1 VTFVLICLI
10 IIILGL
16 LGAPLFAVLGAFA
29 LVGFYTQGTDFA
41 VIGIEFYKLT
51 QQHILIT
58 IPLFTFAGYLMAEA
72 RTADRLVRVARV
84 AVGWL
89 PGGLAVVAL
98 LTCAFFGTFTGVS
111 GVAIIAIGGLLF
123 PVLIKEL
130 YPEKFSLGLVT
141 SSAKIGLL
149 FPPSIPLILY
159 GIVYALAVQSTPQA
173 AAMGAFDIGTF
184 FLAGLVPGLF
194 IMLVVGGY
202 CMYVGNRENIQRLP
216 FQGKELLSAIWDAKW
231 EVPIPFVLLGLIYGG
246 IITIGE
252 AAAVTALYVLVIE
265 VWVYR
270 DLKLFRDV
278 PRIVRDSTILVGAI
292 FLILAISMSLTA
304 FFVEAEIPQKTFEI
318 MKEYIQSPLAFLLVL
333 NIFLLIVGAVMDIFS
348 AIIVVLPLIAGIAMQ
363 FGVNPYHL
371 GIIFLVNLEIG
382 YLTPPVG
389 MNLFIASLRFDKSVV
404 TLYWAVLPFI
414 ALLIFCLL
422 VITYIPSLTIGSL
435 EFILDLL
442 GRESRS
448 TIPR

>member
-1 VTFVLICLI
+1 MILFLVCLI
-10 IIILGL
+10 ILLGL
-16 LGAPLFAVLGAFA
+16 FGAPLFAVLGALA
-29 LVGFYTQGTDFA
+29 LLGFYTQGTDFA
-41 VIGIEFYKLT
+41 VVGIEFYKMT

-72 RTADRLVRVARV
+72 RTADRLVKVAQ
-84 AVGWL
+84 AALGWV

-111 GVAIIAIGGLLF
+111 GVAIIAIGGLLY
-123 PVLIKEL
+123 PILIKEL
-130 YPEKFSLGLVT
+130 YPESFSLGLLT

-159 GIVYALAVQSTPQA
+159 GIVYALSMQSTPE
-173 AAMGAFDIGTF
+173 AMARGTFDIGTF

-194 IMLVVGGY
+194 LLLVVGGY
-202 CMYVGNRENIQRLP
+202 CMFVGQRANVPRLP
-216 FQGKELLSAIWDAKW
+216 FHGKEVLRALWDAKW

-270 DLKLFRDV
+270 DLKFFRDV
-278 PRIVRDSTILVGAI
+278 PRIVRESTVLVGAI
-292 FLILAISMSLTA
+292 FLILAVSLSLTA
-304 FFVEAEIPQKTFEI
+304 FFVEAEVPQKIFEL
-318 MKEYIQSPLAFLLVL
+318 MKDYIHSPLTFLLVL
-333 NIFLLIVGAVMDIFS
+333 NVFLLIVGAIMDIFS
-348 AIIVVLPLIAGIAMQ
+348 AIVVVLPLVAVVASQ
-363 FGVNPYHL
+363 FGINPYHL

-389 MNLFIASLRFDKSVV
+389 INLFIASFRFGKPLV

-414 ALLIFCLL
+414 ALLIICLL
-422 VITYIPSLTIGSL
+422 VITYVPALTVGSL

-442 GRESRS
+442 GREVRQPLSL
-448 TIPR
+448 